1 MGSGVM
7 NSLTKDYSEKRAR
20 EILNIYVT
28 EITKEYGAYI
38 EAILVVGSLTNGS
51 YVEGPGRDVDQ
62 ITILKDEV
70 GEAIRERMF
79 NIITE
84 IEKAFNNDIPI
95 ARTVYFESD
104 FGRPLKTN
112 MELKVKNKHLIE
124 IVTELK
130 RMHESGIVL
139 YGKNII
145 SELPIPTLEESIRF
159 DELAREWDRQAL
171 KKNPQIEKTLK
182 NLPIRIAVQ
191 IIITKAFKHYYYA
204 TGKTCSNKHEVANKI
219 AKEVPEYMFLD
230 TLKLAAEFK
239 INPNK
244 EFSEDKVERL
254 IKGCQDMLEWQG
266 GKKVY
271 EVPKINF

>member
-28 EITKEYGAYI
+28 EVTKEYGAYI
-38 EAILVVGSLTNGS
+38 EVILLVGSLTNGS

-62 ITILKDEV
+62 ITILKDDAGEV
-70 GEAIRERMF
+70 IREKML

-84 IEKAFNNDIPI
+84 IEKAYNNDIPI
-95 ARTVYFESD
+95 ARTVYFKSD

-112 MELKVKNKHLIE
+112 MELNVKNKHLIE

-130 RMHESGIVL
+130 RIHESGIVL